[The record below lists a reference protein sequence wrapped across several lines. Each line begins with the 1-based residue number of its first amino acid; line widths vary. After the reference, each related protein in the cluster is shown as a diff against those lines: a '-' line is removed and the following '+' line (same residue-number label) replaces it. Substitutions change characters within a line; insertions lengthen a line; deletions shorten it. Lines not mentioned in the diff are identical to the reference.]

1 MTVVHEVRGGRE
13 LRRTLRGAG
22 DDLSDLKDVHKQA
35 AAIAATR
42 AKARAPR
49 TSGRLEATIR
59 SSGTKTAGIVRVGN
73 NTKVPYAGPI
83 HWGWGKRHI
92 PANPFASRG
101 AQESEPVWLPLY
113 ERYVDN
119 TLDKIQGA

>member
-1 MTVVHEVRGGRE
+1 MSAVHEVRGGRE

-42 AKARAPR
+42 AKADAPEV
-49 TSGRLEATIR
+49 SGRLAATIR

-73 NTKVPYAGPI
+73 NTKVPYAHPI
-83 HWGWGKRHI
+83 HWGWAARGI
-92 PANPFASRG
+92 PANPFAARG
-101 AQESEPVWLPLY
+101 AQESEPVWVALY
-113 ERYVDN
+113 VRYVDD
-119 TLDKIQGA
+119 TLDKIKGA